1 MDAAQFAK
9 NIDRGLL
16 LTRDRQPELYP
27 LLLHPANINFV
38 RTEIARRIDHLR
50 LRVGDED
57 FVQISI
63 ELLGKWLDMPEN
75 DFSSV
80 SHSLSRVN
88 EAWVHEFARRVQ
100 ANVGSTAVYQKM
112 FVQNH
117 GVAQP
122 SEAPKQEFTRNP
134 RKHLEYA
141 PGFMANTIA

>member
-1 MDAAQFAK
+1 MTEQIAQ
-9 NIDRGLL
+9 NIARGLL

-27 LLLHPANINFV
+27 LLVHPANINFV
-38 RTEIARRIDHLR
+38 RAEIAKRIDHLR

-75 DFSSV
+75 DFNTV
-80 SHSLSRVN
+80 SQSLSRVN
-88 EAWVHEFARRVQ
+88 EAWVRDFVRRVQ
-100 ANVGSTAVYQKM
+100 ASVGPTAVYQKM

-122 SEAPKQEFTRNP
+122 SEAPKQEFTRSP
-134 RKHLEYA
+134 RKQLEYA
-141 PGFMANTIA
+141 PGFMST